1 MSPLTDQNV
10 ESELSY
16 AYLHAITA
24 HAGVAC
30 CVSGRHLDNAGVDAH
45 LTSWG
50 PFPDGGY
57 RQEVNI
63 NVQLKAT
70 TKEPALVGSN
80 YSYSLNGIQQ
90 YDNLRTDAVSL
101 PRILVV
107 LFLPK
112 NREEWI
118 SHTNEALSLH
128 KCAYW
133 VSLRGASPS
142 SNTTAQTIYLPK
154 NQRFDVSGLRSLMG
168 AISRNDVPMYQG
180 ETA

>member
-1 MSPLTDQNV
+1 MSPLSDQNV

-16 AYLHAITA
+16 AYLHAVSA

-30 CVSGRHLDNAGVDAH
+30 DAAGRHPDNAGVDAT
-45 LTSWG
+45 LTGWG
-50 PFPDGGY
+50 PFPNGGY

-70 TKEPALVGSN
+70 VKEPTLVGSS
-80 YSYSLNGIQQ
+80 YSYSLEGIQR
-90 YDNLRTDAVSL
+90 YNDLRTDAVSL

-112 NREEWI
+112 GREKWI
-118 SHTNEALSLH
+118 THQDDALSLH
-128 KCAYW
+128 NCAYW
-133 VSLRGASPS
+133 VSLRGAQPS
-142 SNTTAQTIYLPK
+142 ENKTAQTVYLPK
-154 NQRFDVSGLRSLMG
+154 SQRFDVAGLSALMG
-168 AISRNDVPMYQG
+168 AISRSDVPLYQG